1 MVEFLVTVPGGTGG
15 GYYIDGVQKPI
26 IPVVTGGTFRFN
38 QNAANNNGHPLILS
52 TTTSTAG
59 IISSGV
65 SYYLDG
71 ASNQANYTNTSL
83 FNAAS
88 VRYIEITVAE
98 TSDFYYLCNVHG
110 FSMGNNMDVTLDTW
124 SALTWNAGNWNDQTD
139 IDFIPT
145 GINLTT
151 TLNSVD
157 AFPNEGWG
165 SDRWGIENWGQSGL
179 NINVTGNS
187 LTTTIGGPAF
197 DWGES
202 SWNSSEL
209 SWSGFSNVTVALGMQ
224 IDVTGIGLETTLA
237 SVTEV
242 ITVDAFPSGIELTTS
257 TGSVDIDP
265 DATITGIELT
275 LAVGTVE
282 AYNVTG
288 WGRETWGEDVWG
300 DNGVWETVSVTGQE
314 LTITQGNED
323 IDVSVT
329 AEVSS
334 NAQVGWG
341 VVGWGTQTWNNSEVN
356 LAMSITEGEVDP
368 SPDAIVTGIGM
379 NVSLSTGSVII
390 GTATVDLTGIG
401 LDIGLGTA
409 SGEAIT
415 LVDITGIGL
424 DIAQGTASGQALVN
438 VSVTGN
444 GLTIATNSINTQ
456 IWTKINTGTVAT
468 WTKIDT
474 AA

>member
-110 FSMGNNMDVTLDTW
+110 FSMGNNMDVTSNTW
-124 SALTWNAGNWNDQTD
+124 SAFTWSEGSWNNQGDQ
-139 IDFIPT
+139 I
-145 GINLTT
+145 
-151 TLNSVD
+151 
-157 AFPNEGWG
+157 A
-165 SDRWGIENWGQSGL
+165 
-179 NINVTGNS
+179 NITGNL
-187 LTTTIGGPAF
+187 LTASVGGPAF
-197 DWGES
+197 GWSES

-209 SWSGFSNVTVALGMQ
+209 SWSGFSNVTVAIGQ
-224 IDVTGIGLETTLA
+224 QVDVTGIELTVNLN

-242 ITVDAFPSGIELTTS
+242 ITVDVFPLGIELNTTL
-257 TGSVDIDP
+257 GSVDPGP
-265 DATITGIELT
+265 DVAITGIELT

-288 WGRETWGEDVWG
+288 WSRETWGEDVWG

-314 LTITQGNED
+314 LTLTLD
-323 IDVSVT
+323 SVT
-329 AEVSS
+329 VLA
-334 NAQVGWG
+334 NADVDITGEIL
-341 VVGWGTQTWNNSEVN
+341 T
-356 LAMSITEGEVDP
+356 ITEGEVDP

-409 SGEAIT
+409 TGEPIT

-424 DIAQGTASGQALVN
+424 DIAQGSASGQALVN

-468 WTKIDT
+468 WTEIDT

>member
-124 SALTWNAGNWNDQTD
+124 SALSWNAGNWNDQTD

-165 SDRWGIENWGQSGL
+165 SDRWGIENWGESGL
-179 NINVTGNS
+179 RVSVTGNS
-187 LTTTIGGPAF
+187 LETTIGGPAF